1 MKRVLLLITLIACAK
16 GAAFEG
22 LAPAVDTGG
31 PKVVFDLSRRPLPE
45 IPYPNDLATRPDPKS
60 PTGLRVNATLV
71 APTQLE
77 RTVRARLDQL
87 DGFGTFAPLSVA
99 FEKSGNELPPD
110 AQLDVLDLYM
120 RQNNSDPTDDGVYL
134 IDLTTGETV
143 PLDFNGGRFPYTLNN
158 PAQYFV
164 NDLLTNTYNLLFPM
178 GAPCANCFNPA
189 AMHATVRQQAD
200 DLITFYEAATNTLVM
215 RPIVPMKQERRYA
228 VVLTNK
234 IHGKDGRPISSPHA
248 GINHAAQTAE
258 LRPLPALLPALGIGL
273 SDVAY
278 TWAFTTQS
286 TTRELEQIRRGLNGS
301 GPLQL
306 LSLQYPVQQ
315 GSSGTNYGTLMTVLQ
330 ERGAYDPANPS
341 TSPSDYF
348 LPVDDGSNSS
358 LTALLNDP
366 AVRTL
371 LLKGI
376 DSAQMAALL
385 ATYKYLDYVVSG
397 TFISPSFLDT
407 QNPGEPADQAFEI
420 DFNSGAARTQNSVV
434 PFILAVP
441 KEQKQ
446 VGHLA
451 PFPVVIAGHGYTS
464 TRFEEV
470 LGFAGTF
477 AKFGLATIA
486 IDAYG
491 HGLGLDPAVEVAA
504 RAIAHN
510 HGLDAFAAAVFRGR
524 ARDLDY
530 DGVKDPG
537 GDFWTA
543 DTFHTRDA
551 VRQSIVDWMQLVR
564 VLRSFDGTGKMVQG
578 GQVLA
583 AGDFNGDG
591 IPDIGGPASFP
602 FDVPPSANPITCS
615 PSSIPPVLCPGGLQ
629 CSIPQ
634 GSSSGNCVIFKSND
648 VNPGGDTF
656 VFGIS
661 LGGILTGILPAVEP
675 AIVAAAPVSSAGG
688 LADVGLRSTLDTVVQ
703 AIFLELFGPL
713 VATCPFSPSGGPI
726 DPQTKLP
733 LGACDPNATDAKPML
748 VLVLQDLN
756 HERDVPIAP
765 LTLAPFDRVMVRNL
779 SQTTATADCSG
790 GAKIDGCSFGMADAQ
805 GRLRLPIAADW
816 PSLRAAR
823 TPSTDPSLPET
834 VKVEVLQ
841 PGDRLQILLLTSGQT
856 LDTFQAHS
864 RFYGVDYNPGDAL
877 VSPSRGYGTSR
888 NTPEFRRLMQLSQT
902 ILEPGDPV
910 TYAPHYFFDPLPQS
924 TVLDPP
930 AGPSNVLITVTS
942 GDPGVPV
949 NTGIALARAARLV
962 EMSQTDPSY
971 GIPIDQV
978 LVRAGVVE
986 GVPGTHRFDDPA
998 GGVYAALPG
1007 HVRCDPPATCMGDV
1021 LIDPTGYSCDSSGGN
1036 CSDGLDA
1043 PRLTPPLRQ
1052 QLVRTSVK
1060 RPCPLSVRSPII
1072 SGCWSTNTSACASS
1086 APASGGAAA
1095 QSMPGMSALMIP
1107 YLNRTGQHGFFN
1119 PQPSKPFD
1127 MDQFMANVVGR
1138 YFECRGTELHFES
1151 CQTDLAK
1158 CSWIPQPPP

>member
-1 MKRVLLLITLIACAK
+1 LKRAPLLIALIACAK
-16 GAAFEG
+16 GAPFEG

-31 PKVVFDLSRRPLPE
+31 PRVVFDLSRRPLPE
-45 IPYPNDLATRPDPKS
+45 IPYPNDVATRPDPKS
-60 PTGLRVNATLV
+60 PTGLRVNATLL

-77 RTVRARLDQL
+77 SSVRSRLDQL
-87 DGFGTFAPLSVA
+87 DGFGTFAPISVA
-99 FEKSGNELPPD
+99 FELRSSSPD
-110 AQLDVLDLYM
+110 AELDVLDLYL

-134 IDLTTGETV
+134 IDLTSGETV

-164 NDLLTNTYNLLFPM
+164 NDLLTGTYNLLFPL

-189 AMHATVRQQAD
+189 APHTTVRQQAD
-200 DLITFYEAATNTLVM
+200 DLITFYEAATHTLVM
-215 RPIVPMKQERRYA
+215 RPVVPMKQERRYA

-234 IHGKDGRPISSPHA
+234 IHGKDGRAISSPHA

-258 LRPLPALLPALGIGL
+258 LRPLLALLPALGIEL
-273 SDVAY
+273 SSVAY
-278 TWAFTTQS
+278 AWAFTTQS
-286 TTRELEQIRRGLNGS
+286 TTRELESIRRGLNGF
-301 GPLQL
+301 GPLQI
-306 LSLQYPVQQ
+306 LSVEFPVQQ
-315 GSSGTNYGTLMTVLQ
+315 GSAGTNYGTLITVLQ
-330 ERGAYDPANPS
+330 ERGAYAPANPS
-341 TSPSDYF
+341 GTLSDYT
-348 LPVDDGSNSS
+348 LPVAD
-358 LTALLNDP
+358 LAALLNDP
-366 AVRTL
+366 AVRPL

-376 DSAQMAALL
+376 DDAQMQALL
-385 ATYKYLDYVVSG
+385 ATFKYIDYFVSG

-407 QNPGEPADQAFEI
+407 KNPGEPADQAFEI
-420 DFNSGAARTQNSVV
+420 DFNSGAARAQNAVV
-434 PFILAVP
+434 TFILAVP
-441 KEQKQ
+441 KERPE

-491 HGLGLDPAVEVAA
+491 HGFGLDPAVEAAA

-510 HGLDAFAAAVFRGR
+510 HGLDAFAAAVFKGR

-551 VRQSIVDWMQLVR
+551 IRQSIVDWTQLVR
-564 VLRSFDGTGKMVQG
+564 VLRSFDGTGRMVQG
-578 GQVLA
+578 GHLA
-583 AGDFNGDG
+583 IAGDFNGDG
-591 IPDIGGPASFP
+591 IPDVGGPTAFP
-602 FDVPPSANPITCS
+602 FDVPPTGNPLACKLAS
-615 PSSIPPVLCPGGLQ
+615 DCAQGLQ

-634 GSSSGNCVIFKSND
+634 GSSTGNCVIFKAND
-648 VNPGGDTF
+648 FNPGSDTF

-675 AIVAAAPVSSAGG
+675 AVVAAAPVSSAAG

-713 VATCPFSPSGGPI
+713 VATCPFSPSGGPT

-733 LGACDPNATDAKPML
+733 LGACDPNASDSKPML

-779 SQTTATADCSG
+779 AQTTATANCSNG
-790 GAKIDGCSFGMADAQ
+790 VKIDGCSVGVADAQ
-805 GRLRLPIAADW
+805 GRLRLPVAADW
-816 PSLRAAR
+816 PSLRATR
-823 TPSTDPSLPET
+823 TPSSDPSLPET
-834 VKVEVLQ
+834 VKVEVLR
-841 PGDRLQILLLTSGQT
+841 PGDRLQIVMLSSGQT
-856 LDTFQAHS
+856 LDTFQVHS
-864 RFYGVDYNPGDAL
+864 RFYGVDYNPLDPL
-877 VSPSRGYGTSR
+877 VSPARGYGTSR

-910 TYAPHYFFDPLPQS
+910 SYAPHYFYDPLPQS
-924 TVLDPP
+924 TALDRP
-930 AGPSNVLITVTS
+930 AGPINVLVTATS

-949 NTGIALARAARLV
+949 NTGIALARAARLI
-962 EMSQTDPSY
+962 EMSQADPSY

-978 LVRAGVVE
+978 LINAGVVE

-1007 HVRCDPPATCMGDV
+1007 HVRCDTAATCTGDV
-1021 LIDPTGYSCDSSGGN
+1021 LIDPTGYSCDASGAN
-1036 CSDGLDA
+1036 CSDGLGA

-1052 QLVRTSVK
+1052 QLVRTSVTL
-1060 RPCPLSVRSPII
+1060 PCPLSVRSPIV
-1072 SGCWSTNTSACASS
+1072 SGCWSTNASACASS
-1086 APASGGAAA
+1086 APASGGSAA
-1095 QSMPGMSALMIP
+1095 QSMPGISALMIP

-1119 PQPSKPFD
+1119 PQPAKPFN

-1151 CQTDLAK
+1151 CQKDLAS
-1158 CSWIPQPPP
+1158 CPWIPQPPP